1 MPSANV
7 EQEGPPQREQG
18 DSKILATPA
27 KQRWTDIAFPARQ
40 SDHTVRKRP
49 ERREYKIEESLGLG
63 NVGLGKQHDL
73 RPRAIAVAFN
83 SLDEAVRVPIDA
95 VGASLSR
102 RPRGAMARSSHVIA
116 LPWYHRRDYT
126 ALLMMVSDPQ
136 NLPATYDAWLERAEA
151 TERQFHKA
159 DFDVVRVWI
168 RPDPF
173 AAWCQERSLLPG
185 QLARM
190 TFANEAA
197 RDQPLQP

>member
-1 MPSANV
+1 MRSASV
-7 EQEGPPQREQG
+7 EQEGPPQRDQG
-18 DSKILATPA
+18 DSSSVATPA
-27 KQRWTDIAFPARQ
+27 KQRWKDVAFPARQ
-40 SDHTVRKRP
+40 SDHMVRKRP

-63 NVGLGKQHDL
+63 NVGLRKQQDL

-126 ALLMMVSDPQ
+126 ALLMLVSDPQ

-151 TERQFHKA
+151 TERQFQKA

-168 RPDPF
+168 RPVPF
-173 AAWCQERSLLPG
+173 AAWIMPRG
-185 QLARM
+185 VV
-190 TFANEAA
+190 
-197 RDQPLQP
+197 

>member
-1 MPSANV
+1 MVIEKIFSTLWQFINTHSNMPS
-7 EQEGPPQREQG
+7 GPNSAGRILHSQRVNRIIG
-18 DSKILATPA
+18 SGNGRSAVSTRLKS
-27 KQRWTDIAFPARQ
+27 RWD
-40 SDHTVRKRP
+40 
-49 ERREYKIEESLGLG
+49 LG

-151 TERQFHKA
+151 TERQFQKA

-168 RPDPF
+168 RPVPSRRG
-173 AAWCQERSLLPG
+173 ARSETIF
-185 QLARM
+185 LASWR
-190 TFANEAA
+190 A
-197 RDQPLQP
+197 